1 MTPQVYQGLLTLV
14 GGALTLAVWKWDV
27 CTPERKT
34 ISEGMRKAFSALS
47 SPHLRTSLDYMLPLA
62 VIYESIWY
70 WAIAH

>member
-14 GGALTLAVWKWDV
+14 GGALTLAVWKWGV

-34 ISEGMRKAFSALS
+34 IPEGMQKAFSAPS

-62 VIYESIWY
+62 VIYKSIWY